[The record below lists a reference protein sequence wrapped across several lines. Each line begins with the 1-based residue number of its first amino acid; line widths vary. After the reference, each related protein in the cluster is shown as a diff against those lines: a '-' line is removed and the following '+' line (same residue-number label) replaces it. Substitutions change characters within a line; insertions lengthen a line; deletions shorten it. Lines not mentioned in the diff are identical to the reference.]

1 MSRKQSR
8 VRVRLYRQE
17 IRRRSKHDACLRLVP
32 SARIPALPLLGGLSK
47 VLWVP
52 LDLQEKCSC
61 YSWVS
66 SFQAI
71 PSLPAPSCLLRS
83 L

>member
-1 MSRKQSR
+1 M
-8 VRVRLYRQE
+8 
-17 IRRRSKHDACLRLVP
+17 CLRLVP

-71 PSLPAPSCLLRS
+71 PSLPAPSRLLRS
-83 L
+83 LWAGLVLASPPPRLW

>member
-1 MSRKQSR
+1 M
-8 VRVRLYRQE
+8 
-17 IRRRSKHDACLRLVP
+17 CLRLVP
-32 SARIPALPLLGGLSK
+32 STRIPALPLLGGLSK

-66 SFQAI
+66 SFEAI
-71 PSLPAPSCLLRS
+71 RSSPAPSRLLRS
-83 L
+83 LWAGFVLASPPLRLW

>member
-1 MSRKQSR
+1 M
-8 VRVRLYRQE
+8 
-17 IRRRSKHDACLRLVP
+17 CLRLVP

-83 L
+83 LWAGLVLASPPLRLW